1 MKEETKQKAKGL
13 INKVKGALDKGLN
26 ASKKALGIA
35 GEAVQDFSDKSALRI
50 EKKQLESKLKKQYEL
65 TGEYAAAV
73 FLSKKN
79 ASLTLKDNQMS
90 EFLAE
95 ISRIKKEIDLRKNA
109 LENEGFVTGKNE
121 PKVVQEEVQAKEKKS
136 APKKTAAVKTVAS
149 KTAAQSAKPSSKSAK
164 KTVTKATPASSSR
177 KVVAAKTSV
186 KSDSAKKTEKNK
198 KI

>member
-79 ASLTLKDNQMS
+79 ASLTSKDNQMS

-136 APKKTAAVKTVAS
+136 APKKTAA
-149 KTAAQSAKPSSKSAK
+149 QSAKPSSKSAK

-177 KVVAAKTSV
+177 KAVAAKTSV
-186 KSDSAKKTEKNK
+186 KSDSAKKTEKK
-198 KI
+198 